1 MYRAKRPV
9 PRRHSRTALGRVV
22 VVSSLPLSD
31 DCLPADAEV
40 LSLNEVARRLGVSS
54 NRVRTL
60 IHDHQLLGLSRGGEP
75 VVPALFLDEHGIAKH
90 FTGLVEV
97 LLDGGYSRDEAMAWL
112 FTEIDDLGVYPAAA
126 IHTHSAREVIRRA
139 QAAAF

>member
-1 MYRAKRPV
+1 M
-9 PRRHSRTALGRVV
+9 
-22 VVSSLPLSD
+22 SSLPLSD

-40 LSLNEVARRLGVSS
+40 LPLDRVAARLGVST

-60 IHDHQLLGLSRGGEP
+60 IRDHHLLAVSRGGEP
-75 VVPALFLDEHGIAKH
+75 GVPALFLDEHGLAKH

-97 LLDGGYSRDEAMAWL
+97 LLDGGFSRDDAMRWL
-112 FTEIDDLGVYPAAA
+112 FTDIEDLGLYPAAA
-126 IHTHSAREVIRRA
+126 LHTHSAREVIRRA